1 LNILDQI
8 AERTRERVAEQKRV
22 RSLASMQQAADE
34 ALARDCERCAA
45 EKPGPDGL
53 PLSGEAFAA
62 AHAAAPCSFP
72 FEGALERPGVQFIAE
87 VKRASPSKGLI
98 ADFPYLQIA
107 RDYETAGAAAISCLT
122 EPYWFQGRNE
132 YLAEIAEAVS
142 IPVLRK
148 DFVVDEYMVYEAKA
162 LGAQAVLLI
171 CAILDDAQLAA
182 YRQLCDQL
190 RLSALV
196 EAHTAKE
203 IERAIACG
211 ARVIGVNNRDLKTF
225 DVDMNAAR
233 ALRDLVPPHTL
244 FVSESGIVMP
254 ADVEAARAK
263 RLCAPTTS
271 APSSPSCEET
281 GGQGSQ
287 PKRSPN
293 IAAWRVAQGKA
304 LAQA

>member
-1 LNILDQI
+1 MNILDQI
-8 AERTRERVAEQKRV
+8 AERTRERIAEQKRI
-22 RSLASMQQAADE
+22 RSLASIQQAADE
-34 ALARDCERCAA
+34 ALARDCEQCAA

-53 PLSGEAFAA
+53 PLSGETFAA

-72 FEGALERPGVQFIAE
+72 FEGALERPGMQFIAE

-98 ADFPYLQIA
+98 AADFPYLQIA
-107 RDYETAGAAAISCLT
+107 RDYEAAGAAAISCLT

-148 DFVVDEYMVYEAKA
+148 DFVVDEYMIYEAKA
-162 LGAQAVLLI
+162 LGARAVLLI
-171 CAILDDAQLAA
+171 CAILDDAQLTA

-196 EAHTAKE
+196 ETHTAEE
-203 IERAIACG
+203 IERAVACG

-225 DVDMNAAR
+225 NVDMGAAR

-244 FVSESGIVMP
+244 FVSESGIATP
-254 ADVEAARAK
+254 ADVDAARAMRADAVLVGEALMRASDK
-263 RLCAPTTS
+263 RAKLA
-271 APSSPSCEET
+271 ELR
-281 GGQGSQ
+281 GDDQ
-287 PKRSPN
+287 PK
-293 IAAWRVAQGKA
+293 
-304 LAQA
+304 